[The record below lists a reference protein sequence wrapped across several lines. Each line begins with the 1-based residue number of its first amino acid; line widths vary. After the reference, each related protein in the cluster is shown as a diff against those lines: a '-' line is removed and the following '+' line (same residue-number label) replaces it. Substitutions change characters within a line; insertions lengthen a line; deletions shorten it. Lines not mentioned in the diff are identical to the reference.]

1 MLDYSGKTVLV
12 TGASGGIGRAAAL
25 AFARQ
30 GAAVSIGDVDEK
42 AAETVT
48 AIEAAGGKA
57 RFTHCDV
64 SRAADVEAL
73 VTITVETFGGLHCA
87 FNNAGI
93 LPPTVALADLDE
105 ETFDRVIAIDLKG
118 VFLSLKYEIAH
129 MLQHGGGAIL
139 NTASVAGVVSDPH
152 LSAYAAAKHGV
163 VGLTKSAALD
173 YAKAGI
179 RVNAIA
185 PGLVET
191 PMTARWL
198 ADPAIGAALM
208 ANSPIGRAAKPEEM
222 AGMVLLLCSDE
233 ASFAT
238 GGVFVVDG
246 GQTAH

>member
-30 GAAVSIGDVDEK
+30 GAAVSIGDVCDE
-42 AAETVT
+42 AAATVG
-48 AIEAAGGKA
+48 AIEAAGGRA
-57 RFTHCDV
+57 LFTRCDV
-64 SRAADVEAL
+64 ARATDVEAL
-73 VTITVETFGGLHCA
+73 VRITVETFGGLDCA

-93 LPPTVALADLDE
+93 LPPTAALADLDE
-105 ETFDRVIAIDLKG
+105 ETFDRVIAVDLKG

-129 MLQHGGGAIL
+129 MLGHGGGAIV

-152 LSAYAAAKHGV
+152 IAAYAAAKHGV
-163 VGLTKSAALD
+163 VGLTKAAALD

-179 RVNAIA
+179 RVNALA

-198 ADPAIGAALM
+198 ADPAISAALM
-208 ANSPIGRAAKPEEM
+208 ANSPIGRPARADEM
-222 AGMVLLLCSDE
+222 AGMVLLLCSDD

-238 GGVFVVDG
+238 GGVYLVDG